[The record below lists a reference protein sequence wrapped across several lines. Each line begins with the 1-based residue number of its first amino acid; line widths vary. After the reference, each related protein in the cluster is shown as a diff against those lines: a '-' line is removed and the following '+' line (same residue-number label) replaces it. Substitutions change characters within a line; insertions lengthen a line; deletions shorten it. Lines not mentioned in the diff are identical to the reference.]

1 MEIFLVAFNLKG
13 LLLFSS
19 LSVYFGKEPWPEVL
33 LILETG
39 KCSSLLSFFW
49 SSPIITHCR
58 QLCVAFATWWLLN
71 NWSWDVKYFP
81 NELMV
86 QSKSWTVT
94 TIVRHFNVSASGWVR
109 AVMPASKNLCMI
121 AWVGRGERK
130 WRQRR
135 KESLSVI
142 MKRIIIFKLLFLSCK
157 FRNSALEWLILNIS
171 NSIQV

>member
-1 MEIFLVAFNLKG
+1 MWSIRLCWDDFINFQSVEIFLVASNLKG

-33 LILETG
+33 LTLETG

-71 NWSWDVKYFP
+71 NWSWDVKYFH

-94 TIVRHFNVSASGWVR
+94 TI
-109 AVMPASKNLCMI
+109 
-121 AWVGRGERK
+121 RGI
-130 WRQRR
+130 
-135 KESLSVI
+135 S
-142 MKRIIIFKLLFLSCK
+142 MCLFLDGLELLCLSPKICAWLLGWGGEK
-157 FRNSALEWLILNIS
+157 ENEDKEERNPFLW
-171 NSIQV
+171 